1 MLRQLSVLLLALTLS
16 GVASTPAAPQQAAPP
31 QAAPLDDAAIEAFLR
46 TARVV
51 RTRAAGKGVTESVR
65 ATLSDGT
72 LTHDAHI
79 QSVDEA
85 KREFRAG
92 RTIEYNFRD
101 SWRFNIAVY
110 KIDRLLGLNLVPV
123 SVPRSWRSRRS
134 AFTWWADDVL
144 MDEEQRMKKNA
155 APPNVAC
162 WNDQLRLVR
171 VLDQL
176 IDNSDR
182 NLGNL
187 LITNNWRL
195 WAIDHTRAFRY
206 SETPRNVLILVAIDR
221 TVLRRLEALDFPTLK
236 REIGEY
242 VTDADIRSILSRRDG
257 IVAHFQKRGDPAL
270 FDRQDP
276 ALGCLK

>member
-1 MLRQLSVLLLALTLS
+1 MFRQPSVLLLALALS
-16 GVASTPAAPQQAAPP
+16 GFAAAPVAPQQAAPL
-31 QAAPLDDAAIEAFLR
+31 ADAAIEEFLR
-46 TARVV
+46 TARIV
-51 RTRAAGKGVTESVR
+51 RTRDAGKGVTDSVR

-79 QSVDEA
+79 QTVEEA
-85 KREFRAG
+85 KRVFTG
-92 RTIEYNFRD
+92 GKTIEYDFRD

-110 KIDRLLGLNLVPV
+110 RVDRLLGLNLVPV
-123 SVPRSWRSRRS
+123 SVPRIWRSRRA
-134 AFTWWADDVL
+134 AFTWWADDVQ
-144 MDEEQRMKKNA
+144 MDEEQRMKKNLTA
-155 APPNVAC
+155 PNVAC

-187 LITNNWRL
+187 LITNSWRL

-206 SETPRNVLILVAIDR
+206 SKAPRNAAILVAIDR
-221 TVLRRLEALDFPTLK
+221 TVLRQLETLDFPTLK

-242 VTDADIRSILSRRDG
+242 VTDADIRTLLSRRDG
-257 IVAHFQKRGDPAL
+257 IVAHFQKRGDVAL
-270 FDRQDP
+270 YDRQDP
-276 ALGCLK
+276 ALGCLQ